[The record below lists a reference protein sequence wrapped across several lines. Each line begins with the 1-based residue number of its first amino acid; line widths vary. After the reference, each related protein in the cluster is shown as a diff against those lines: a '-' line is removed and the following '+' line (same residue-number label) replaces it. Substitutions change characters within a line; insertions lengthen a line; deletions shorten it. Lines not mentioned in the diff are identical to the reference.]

1 MTKRSV
7 LIIAHG
13 SGDNTGGAAEIQA
26 RLLSVE
32 LGTRARYVFKDCGD
46 EEMLEVLRDLSRGYD
61 KIIVIPFFFAWG
73 MFSERMVP
81 RKLGLEEGSR
91 EGTITVDGHPVD
103 IGIGTPFGND
113 PLMGDV
119 LRQVLERE
127 SAEQGR
133 TAVMLIGHGSKD
145 GANSKAVEYNAEL
158 VRKLGYDAFPCYNE
172 MIGPTVEE
180 AFQDILDRGFSEILA
195 IPLFVSSSHHSV
207 VEIPE
212 KLGLEGDS
220 RERSFGYGDRTV
232 SLRYS
237 REIGLEPGVADIL
250 CAMVK
255 SE

>member
-1 MTKRSV
+1 MRTS

-13 SGDNTGGAAEIQA
+13 SEEDRNGNAAQIQA
-26 RLLSVE
+26 ERIE
-32 LGTRARYVFKDCGD
+32 KILGTRVRYVFKNCGD
-46 EEMLEVLRDLSRGYD
+46 EELRDALSYLSTGDVER
-61 KIIVIPFFFAWG
+61 IVVIPFFFASG
-73 MFSERMVP
+73 MVSEKMVP

-91 EGTITVDGHPVD
+91 KGTITVDGHPVN

-113 PLMGDV
+113 PLMGNV

-127 SAEQGR
+127 SAEPGR

-158 VRKLGYDAFPCYNE
+158 VRKLGYHAFPCYNE

-180 AFQDILDRGFSEILA
+180 AFQDVLDRGFSDILA

-212 KLGLEGDS
+212 KLGLEGNS
-220 RERSFGYGDRTV
+220 HERSFGYGDRAV

-237 REIGLEPGVADIL
+237 REIGLEPGIADIL